1 MDKIKHYLIS
11 ALRQDFL
18 AGLTVSMIAIPQSM
32 AYATI
37 AGVEPVMGLY
47 AAMLP
52 ALIAALFGSSKYL
65 VTGAT
70 NAISLTTASVLIAY
84 IGLPD
89 YSEYVFFVA
98 FASGLMMLLMGIFNL
113 SSLIRFIS
121 NSVLTAF
128 LAGAGTLIIINQT
141 GGLMGIDRQVG
152 SSPIE
157 TVRDLFQ
164 SLGSINYHVLL
175 LSVISILILVFM
187 NKITNLIPAAFV
199 SMLVSGF
206 LVWVLDW
213 QRFGVKVISDI
224 SMMEI
229 GLFDFSI
236 PNVPIKAIPDL
247 FLSAFAIALLALIQ
261 TISVEKPLAMARNE
275 RIVPR
280 QDFMAQGAASM
291 MSGLVGSIPT
301 AGSLAQSAV
310 NFDSGA
316 KTKTA
321 AVFSA
326 MFVFLTTVF
335 FSGLIDLIPT
345 SCLSSIVIV
354 SAIRLI
360 DFKHIRQTWNNSF
373 HSKVLLVF
381 TYVMTILLPLQ
392 KAVFVGT
399 GLSILLYLYVSK
411 NVKLSYLR
419 IIDNKIHELPMNDLF
434 ENSEKNI
441 ILNVEGSMYFGSADV
456 LESQIDLI
464 LDKKEIDGII
474 FYMRSIHSMASTM
487 TVAFVNILRTL
498 QLKGIN
504 IYVCGIDEEVRKI
517 LINGGILDVLA
528 EEQVVAKGTIIFD
541 RLIDLYINHLPSEV

>member
-1 MDKIKHYLIS
+1 MNKLIS
-11 ALRQDFL
+11 YLKTSFSHDFF

-52 ALIAALFGSSKYL
+52 ALIAAIFGSSKYL

-84 IGLPD
+84 IGMPD
-89 YSEYVFFVA
+89 YPEYVFFVA
-98 FASGLMMLLMGIFNL
+98 FASGLLMLLMGVFNL
-113 SSLIRFIS
+113 NSLIRFIS

-128 LAGAGTLIIINQT
+128 LAGAGTLIIINQS
-141 GGLMGIDRQVG
+141 GGLMGIERQVG

-157 TVRDLFQ
+157 TIRDLFLN
-164 SLGSINYHVLL
+164 LGSINYYVLG
-175 LSVISILILVFM
+175 LSVISILILVFLK
-187 NKITNLIPAAFV
+187 KITSIVPAAFV
-199 SMLVSGF
+199 SMLVSG
-206 LVWVLDW
+206 LIVWIFDW

-224 SMMEI
+224 SQMEI
-229 GLFDFSI
+229 GLFHFSI
-236 PNVPIKAIPDL
+236 PQVPFKAIPDL
-247 FLSAFAIALLALIQ
+247 FLSAFAIAILALIQ

-280 QDFMAQGAASM
+280 QDFLAQGAASM

-310 NFDSGA
+310 NFDSGS
-316 KTKTA
+316 KSKMA
-321 AVFSA
+321 AVFSSI
-326 MFVFLTTVF
+326 FVLLTTLF

-360 DFKHIRQTWNNSF
+360 DFKHIKQTWNNSLQ
-373 HSKVLLVF
+373 SKVLLIF

-392 KAVFVGT
+392 KAVFVGA
-399 GLSILLYLYVSK
+399 GLSIFFYLYGSK
-411 NVKLSYLR
+411 NVKLTYLR
-419 IIDNKIHELPMNDLF
+419 VIDNKIHEMPLNDLF
-434 ENSEKNI
+434 ENSEKKV

-456 LESQIDLI
+456 LESQIDFI
-464 LDKKEIDGII
+464 LENKEIEGII

-498 QLKGIN
+498 QLKGIDV
-504 IYVCGIDEEVRKI
+504 YVCGIAEDVREI
-517 LINGGILDVLA
+517 LINGGILKVLN
-528 EEQVVAKGTIIFD
+528 EEKVVEKGIVIFD
-541 RLIDLYINHLPSEV
+541 RLIEIYTTKLLND